1 MMVVQI
7 NQEECIGCGA
17 CMDVCR
23 PGAISLVDNKATIDP
38 HRCRQC
44 QVCVSACPAG
54 AIAVVEQPSAQTA
67 IASPAPTL
75 EHSSTEA
82 GVVPAKAERVT
93 QELLA
98 TTSGQTASISKRMD
112 SYEALPTT
120 SSNIAEQHNSL
131 LQRLSLSFVM
141 AIERL
146 ACPARSS
153 FAAEM
158 GERRRRRWGRGYGS
172 GRGYGNGNGN
182 GHGRGWRNGRRRHE
196 RRRGE
201 L

>member
-1 MMVVQI
+1 MHMMVVQI

-54 AIAVVEQPSAQTA
+54 AIAVVEQPSAQA
-67 IASPAPTL
+67 VGASPAPTL

-93 QELLA
+93 QQLLPA
-98 TTSGQTASISKRMD
+98 TSGQTASISKQTV

-120 SSNIAEQHNSL
+120 SSKEQQNSL

-172 GRGYGNGNGN
+172 GRGYGNGNG
-182 GHGRGWRNGRRRHE
+182 HGRAWRNGRGRHE

>member
-17 CMDVCR
+17 CIDECR

-54 AIAVVEQPSAQTA
+54 AIEVVEQTPAQTVST
-67 IASPAPTL
+67 SPATG
-75 EHSSTEA
+75 EHTSVGTE
-82 GVVPAKAERVT
+82 VVPAKAEHIT
-93 QELLA
+93 QQLLPA
-98 TTSGQTASISKRMD
+98 TSGQAESVSKQTV
-112 SYEALPTT
+112 SYEAIPT
-120 SSNIAEQHNSL
+120 SSSSKEQQNSL

-141 AIERL
+141 AIEQL
-146 ACPARSS
+146 ACPSRRS

-158 GERRRRRWGRGYGS
+158 GERRRRRWGRGYGG
-172 GRGYGNGNGN
+172 GRGHGNGNGR
-182 GHGRGWRNGRRRHE
+182 GRRNGGGRHE